1 MKFTMKKMVDWYDPR
16 QLFETARQTAISEI
30 IGEYADP
37 RLRTTDAGGVK
48 FFDYSFKLRETKYDY
63 ETIESET
70 REEIWIDYVADIGDG
85 WNPTYAVAL
94 CLAQP
99 HIEVEGVEKNLERG
113 EILFFGGDAV
123 YPAANAEGYESRL
136 VSPYRMAFKAGEA
149 SRAAA
154 LPDADGLKQK
164 PHIFAL
170 PGNHDWYDS
179 LTAFKD
185 LFCSHIFNN
194 RRFADSW
201 HTRQKRSYFAL
212 KLPHKW
218 WLLAVD
224 MQLSRNI
231 DVSQLQYF
239 ESVIEK
245 METGS
250 RVILCF
256 PEPFWVKAIK
266 YQKVTD
272 EFEEKEKSVER
283 LEWLLRENKI
293 EVNVYI
299 AGDLHHYRRFEDE
312 NRVQKITAGG
322 GGAFL
327 HPTHDYDFRHNWN
340 DKDKGFS
347 LRADYPSFEE
357 SRRLDWK
364 NFLFIWNNKTFGIFT
379 ALIYAMV
386 GWLIFGLIDYRFSW
400 EAVVITS
407 NRVIAEPSA
416 VLILTAM
423 FGGVVFFTD
432 SNDRWFKWRAGIAHG
447 FAHLAAIIFLG
458 RMVFLLTSYLDAQF
472 VLKDKPYWDLL
483 WFVCAITIA
492 ALGGYVLGSI
502 IMGVYLF
509 VSLHFFGRHD
519 NEAFSALKVQDYKS
533 FLRLHIDTE
542 GRLTIYPLKI
552 AKVPRAWM
560 PITSDEKQIK
570 YFKPETDIKPE
581 LIEKPVV
588 V

>member
-1 MKFTMKKMVDWYDPR
+1 MKISMRKMVDWYDPR
-16 QLFETARQTAISEI
+16 QLFKTARQTAISEI

-37 RLRTTDAGGVK
+37 RLRAADTGGGR
-48 FFDYSFKLRETKYDY
+48 FYDYSLKLRATKYDF
-63 ETIESET
+63 EPVENEA
-70 REEIWIDYVADIGDG
+70 REEIWIDYIADVGDG
-85 WNPTYAVAL
+85 WNSTYAVAMS
-94 CLAQP
+94 LAQP
-99 HIEVEGVEKNLERG
+99 QIRVEGAEKNLERG

-123 YPAANAEGYESRL
+123 YPSAHADEYQNRL
-136 VSPYRMAFKAGEA
+136 VTPYELAFRAGEA
-149 SRAAA
+149 SRAAGA
-154 LPDADGLKQK
+154 TAAELKQT
-164 PHIFAL
+164 PHVFAL

-185 LFCSHIFNN
+185 IFCSHIFNN
-194 RRFADSW
+194 RRFAGGW
-201 HTRQKRSYFAL
+201 RTRQERSYFAL

-231 DVSQLQYF
+231 DVSQLEYF
-239 ESVIEK
+239 ETVIKRIEP
-245 METGS
+245 GS

-293 EVNVYI
+293 EVKVYI

-312 NRVQKITAGG
+312 TSVQKITAGG

-340 DKDKGFS
+340 DKDKGFA
-347 LRADYPSFEE
+347 LRADYPSYEE

-364 NFLFIWNNKTFGIFT
+364 NFLFVWHNKTFGIFT
-379 ALIYAMV
+379 ALVYAMV
-386 GWLIFGLIDYRFSW
+386 GWLIFGLIDYRLSW
-400 EAVVITS
+400 EAVVITA

-432 SNDRWFKWRAGIAHG
+432 SNDRWFKWRAGILHG
-447 FAHLAAIIFLG
+447 FAHLAAIILLG
-458 RMVFLLTSYLDAQF
+458 RIVFLLTSYLDERF
-472 VLKDKPYWDLL
+472 VLKDEPYWELL

-492 ALGGYVLGSI
+492 AVGGYILGSI

-519 NEAFSALKVQDYKS
+519 NEAFSAMKIEDYKS
-533 FLRLHIDTE
+533 FLRLHVDRA

-552 AKVPRAWM
+552 ARVPRAWQ
-560 PITSDEKQIK
+560 PVSGAGGKTIE

-581 LIEKPVV
+581 LIEKPIVI
-588 V
+588 